1 MSDGVI
7 RMCREHDMELRLLG
21 PHFVCPFGH
30 SCDVD
35 WYVKTASVAR
45 TSPALPLP
53 VVVEVVAPSAAVASS
68 EPKQKSRREAPMP
81 KPKVVH
87 PHGTHQ
93 RYWATCRCERCRAA
107 INKYLKD
114 KKREKAA
121 AVGGASPL
129 DEPSAKRAALAKP
142 RKTYAR
148 RATKRT
154 PALPARRT
162 ADAVIVSPVN
172 TDLSVM
178 VDRIA
183 ALDAQ
188 LRAAEAEF
196 ARGVNGLLRGWK
208 IVPAVEAAQ

>member
-7 RMCREHDMELRLLG
+7 RLCREHDMELRQYG
-21 PHFVCPFGH
+21 SHFACPRGH
-30 SCDVD
+30 TCDVD

-45 TSPALPLP
+45 TAPALPVP
-53 VVVEVVAPSAAVASS
+53 VVVEVVAPPIEVTAS
-68 EPKQKSRREAPMP
+68 EPKPKSRRESHMP
-81 KPKVVH
+81 KPKLVH

-93 RYWATCRCERCRAA
+93 RYWAKCRCEKCRAA

-121 AVGGASPL
+121 AVGVSPL
-129 DEPSAKRAALAKP
+129 DEPTAKRTASAKP

-162 ADAVIVSPVN
+162 AAAVIVSPVN

>member
-1 MSDGVI
+1 
-7 RMCREHDMELRLLG
+7 
-21 PHFVCPFGH
+21 
-30 SCDVD
+30 
-35 WYVKTASVAR
+35 
-45 TSPALPLP
+45 
-53 VVVEVVAPSAAVASS
+53 
-68 EPKQKSRREAPMP
+68 MP

-93 RYWATCRCERCRAA
+93 RYWAKCRCEKCRAA

-114 KKREKAA
+114 RKREKAA
-121 AVGGASPL
+121 AAGGASPHK
-129 DEPSAKRAALAKP
+129 EPTPKRAASAKP
-142 RKTYAR
+142 RKTHAK
-148 RATKRT
+148 RATRT
-154 PALPARRT
+154 PALPARR
-162 ADAVIVSPVN
+162 AVDAVIVAPVN
-172 TDLSVM
+172 PDLSVM